1 MSVNGI
7 GNYNYSSN
15 YVGMNWAAQKRNSQ
29 KSAMGNVGSTQT
41 SDITLHYTEA
51 NGDKALTAV
60 GFPDGTSASVYKADN
75 YNDADPE
82 YRVRYWGKSG
92 DYTDTNVR
100 INDVDP
106 ENSSYLE
113 MLAYATYSDVQ
124 GSTSDALGN
133 FLSAAGGVNAD
144 ITYDESSVNVRKNF
158 MNMVRDFMQMQYDS
172 NNLAG
177 YLSFKKFYD
186 YMADGRNE
194 KAYP

>member
-7 GNYNYSSN
+7 GSYNYSSN
-15 YVGMNWAAQKRNSQ
+15 YIGMNRTAQMRNSQ
-29 KSAMGNVGSTQT
+29 KPTMGNVGSPQT
-41 SDITLHYTEA
+41 SNITLHYTGV

-60 GFPDGTSASVYKADN
+60 GFPDGTSASVYQAEN

-92 DYTDTNVR
+92 DDTDTNVR

-106 ENSSYLE
+106 ENGSYLE
-113 MLAYATYSDVQ
+113 MLAYAAYSDVQ
-124 GSTSDALGN
+124 GYTSDAFGN
-133 FLSAAGGVNAD
+133 FLSAAGGVNGD
-144 ITYDESSVNVRKNF
+144 ITNDDNSVNVKKNF
-158 MNMVRDFMQMQYDS
+158 MNMVRDFMQMQYDN

-186 YMADGRNE
+186 YMADGRN
-194 KAYP
+194 